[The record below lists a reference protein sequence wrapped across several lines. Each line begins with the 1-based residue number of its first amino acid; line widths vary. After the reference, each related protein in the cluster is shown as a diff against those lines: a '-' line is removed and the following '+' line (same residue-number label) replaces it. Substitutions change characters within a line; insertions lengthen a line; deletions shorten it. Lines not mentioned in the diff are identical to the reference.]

1 MALKAGQTDSETR
14 KKRNYLY
21 QRVFTSERIA
31 LEKRLK
37 LVRKKHQINT
47 GTNIFAPSPRFCIF
61 VISSNLNLVNNQL

>member
-37 LVRKKHQINT
+37 LVRKKLEHYNIQYINYL
-47 GTNIFAPSPRFCIF
+47 NKE
-61 VISSNLNLVNNQL
+61 NLHII